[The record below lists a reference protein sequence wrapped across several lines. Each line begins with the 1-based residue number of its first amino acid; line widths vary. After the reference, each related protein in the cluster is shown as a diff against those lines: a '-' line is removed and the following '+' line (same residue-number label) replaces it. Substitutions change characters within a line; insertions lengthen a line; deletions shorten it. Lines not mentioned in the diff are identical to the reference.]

1 MLRAVCD
8 WVYIA
13 PETLNSE
20 WAGAVRTIR
29 CALNLYIQPPVITKS
44 PGYLA
49 TYPLW
54 AKPLVGENS
63 VVGP

>member
-29 CALNLYIQPPVITKS
+29 CALNLYIQPPLRKNTWNLGTLRKKPWNLVVFLT
-44 PGYLA
+44 A
-49 TYPLW
+49 TY
-54 AKPLVGENS
+54 
-63 VVGP
+63 